1 MLGKDIEPVF
11 EKERI
16 GDVKHSLA
24 GIEKAEKL
32 LNYQPSVNF
41 HEGLRKTVKFL

>member
-16 GDVKHSLA
+16 GDVMHSLA
-24 GIEKAEKL
+24 GIEKAKRML
-32 LNYQPSVNF
+32 GFSVICGF
-41 HEGLRKTVKFL
+41 EEGLGKTIGVS